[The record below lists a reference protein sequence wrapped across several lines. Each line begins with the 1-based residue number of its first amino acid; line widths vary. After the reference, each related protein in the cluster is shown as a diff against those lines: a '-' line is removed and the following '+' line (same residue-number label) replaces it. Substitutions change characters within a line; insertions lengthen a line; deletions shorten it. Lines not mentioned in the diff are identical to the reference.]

1 MSGVINVEKIVLGS
15 LAIITFATVALVI
28 LPYMQMKE
36 LPAPEGLKPYTDK
49 QALGRKIYIANGCI
63 YCHSQQ
69 PRDANFGPDGKRGWG
84 RPSVAADYVYDG
96 VHQLGTMRTGP
107 DLFNIGA
114 RQPSADWHL
123 GHLYEPRAYTPGS
136 IMPAFPF
143 LFVARKGPAVAGEV
157 TVNLPPAYSKP
168 GVTIIATQDAVN
180 LVEYLKGMDHT
191 HKIKRTVKESF
202 DKVSDV
208 SGNKET
214 QK

>member
-1 MSGVINVEKIVLGS
+1 MAGLITEKKIVLGA

-28 LPYMQMKE
+28 LPYMQFKKIA
-36 LPAPEGLKPYTDK
+36 APDGLKPYTNQ
-49 QALGRKIYIANGCI
+49 QALGRKVYMANGCI

-69 PRDANFGPDGKRGWG
+69 PRDANLGPDAKRGWG
-84 RPSVAADYVYDG
+84 RASVPADYAYDQI
-96 VHQLGTMRTGP
+96 HLLGTMRTGP

-123 GHLYEPRAYTPGS
+123 GHLYQPRAYTPGS

-143 LFVARKGPAVAGEV
+143 LFVERKGPAVAGEV
-157 TVNLPPAYSKP
+157 VVTLPPQYAKP

-191 HKIKRTVKESF
+191 YKIKKTVKESF
-202 DKVSDV
+202 EKVSDA
-208 SGNKET
+208 SSSKES
-214 QK
+214 K

>member
-15 LAIITFATVALVI
+15 LGIIAFATVALVI

-36 LPAPEGLKPYTDK
+36 LAAPEGLKPYTDQ

-69 PRDANFGPDGKRGWG
+69 PRDANLGPDGKRGWG
-84 RPSVAADYVYDG
+84 RPSVAADYVYDK
-96 VHQLGTMRTGP
+96 VHLLGTMRTGP

-114 RQPSADWHL
+114 RQPSADWQL

-143 LFVARKGPAVAGEV
+143 LFVVRKGPAVAGEITV
-157 TVNLPPAYSKP
+157 TLPPAYAKR

-191 HKIKRTVKESF
+191 YKIKKTVKESF

-214 QK
+214 Q